1 MLYSAKI
8 AAGPTGP
15 AEEKRS
21 VLIEHLL
28 DLLRVFGSRQRQLQQ
43 NARFCGFSVPAATK
57 PYLASSTSASSVV
70 APVGTRDERTTAT
83 PLCAAVA
90 RCQTPFYTG
99 CRCRPGADDA
109 LIAFGDQRLGRRIG
123 GVGIVIDDADLR
135 QFVQLADVERRI
147 RVCLRSGERW

>member
-8 AAGPTGP
+8 AAGPDRP
-15 AEEKRS
+15 RRRKRS

-28 DLLRVFGSRQRQLQQ
+28 DLLRVFGLRQRQLQQ

-90 RCQTPFYTG
+90 GVKHRFIQVAVAD
-99 CRCRPGADDA
+99 PGADDA

-123 GVGIVIDDADLR
+123 GVGIVVTMPTFGSSFSLLTSNG
-135 QFVQLADVERRI
+135 VS
-147 RVCLRSGERW
+147 RVCLRCGERW